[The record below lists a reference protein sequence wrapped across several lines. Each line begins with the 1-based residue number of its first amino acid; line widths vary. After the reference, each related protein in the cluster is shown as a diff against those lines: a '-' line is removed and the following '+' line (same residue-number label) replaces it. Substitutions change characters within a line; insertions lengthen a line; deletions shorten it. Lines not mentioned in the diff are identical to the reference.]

1 MFIQNSQSQH
11 LTPMNYSP
19 LSRRGFVKTASFFG
33 AASFSILPNV
43 YGQNAPSRKLRVGIM
58 GLKRGLAHIRSFQGA
73 TNVEIAY
80 VCDVDRDR
88 AAEGAALAGNGQ
100 SKSPKVVGDFRT
112 ILEDPDVDI
121 LSIAAPNFWHA
132 PATILACEAG
142 KHVYVEKPGS
152 YDPQEG
158 EWMVDATRKYDRK
171 VQQGTQ
177 RRSYPS
183 MIEGMAKIKG
193 GAIGKV
199 LYARTWYRNSRDGI
213 GRGKPAA
220 VPQNLDYELWQ
231 GPVPR
236 APYKDNLIHYNW
248 HWHWTYGGGELIN
261 NGVHALD
268 LARWGLGVD
277 FPTRVSYQGGRYHFD
292 DDQETPDTGTAQFDF
307 GDVGASWDGSSC
319 HRRDDEN
326 LAFCTFYGEGGSIAF
341 DKAGFAIYDSKGK
354 LVEQTAGTPGD
365 VPHFQNLC
373 DAIRD
378 DVPLTQE
385 IAEGQKSTL
394 WCHLG
399 NIAYRTQSVLDIDSG
414 TGRILN
420 NPQAQRLWKRSY
432 AKGWRPKV

>member
-1 MFIQNSQSQH
+1 
-11 LTPMNYSP
+11 
-19 LSRRGFVKTASFFG
+19 
-33 AASFSILPNV
+33 
-43 YGQNAPSRKLRVGIM
+43 M
-58 GLKRGLAHIRSFQGA
+58 GLKRGLAHVQSFQNA
-73 TNVEIAY
+73 ANVEIAY
-80 VCDVDRDR
+80 VCDVDQNR
-88 AAEGAALAGNGQ
+88 AAEGAALASQGQ
-100 SKSPKVVGDFRT
+100 SKSPKIVGDFRR
-112 ILEDPDVDI
+112 ILEDSSVDI
-121 LSIAAPNFWHA
+121 LSIAAPNFWQA
-132 PATILACEAG
+132 PASILACEAG

-158 EWMVDATRKYDRK
+158 DWMVKAARKYDRK

-183 MIEGMAKIKG
+183 MIEGMRKLHS

-199 LYARTWYRNSRDGI
+199 LYARTWYRNSRDTI
-213 GRGKPAA
+213 GRGKLAP
-220 VPQNLDYELWQ
+220 VPDYLDYELWQ

-248 HWHWTYGGGELIN
+248 HWHWAYGGGELIN

-277 FPTRVSYQGGRYHFD
+277 YPTRVSYQGGRYHFD
-292 DDQETPDTGTAQFDF
+292 DDQETPDTGVAQFDF

-319 HRRDDEN
+319 RKREEEN
-326 LAFCTFYGEGGSIAF
+326 LAFCTFYGEGGSMAF
-341 DKAGFAIYDSKGK
+341 DFSGCVIYDLDGK
-354 LVEQTAGTPGD
+354 VVETVLGTPGD

-378 DVPLTQE
+378 DAPLTQE
-385 IAEGQKSTL
+385 IGEGQKSTL

-399 NIAYRTQSVLDIDSG
+399 NIAYRTQSVLDIDSA

-420 NPQAQRLWKRSY
+420 NSNAQKLWKRNY
-432 AKGWRPKV
+432 AKGWKPKV